1 MASVGAAAAAGLESG
16 LGMGLRM
23 RQQAQAEE
31 QTKRANLVADQQLER
46 QRAQDKRLEDD
57 AALAAIEKQF
67 EDLRTEGEGYFAQ
80 YGKAVPEDIAGP
92 YKQRVGEV
100 SGVRNTLLRKRY
112 EPILKQHEQR
122 AKDLFMRLEAGDV
135 SLDNVPPDELF
146 SAVRVQS
153 RRDPADFLPQ
163 GGQPSRVS
171 TAAKDFFDGVQYSN
185 EGAVLRGANVLLE
198 PELKVGVGEP
208 SPYGGTIVGKQIVKL
223 VPHPAD
229 PGKVLPVLKVYV
241 RRAGKTA
248 ADVANAERVAEEG
261 APPGATGYY
270 IAPITENRSS
280 DPDDPPKAI
289 DINQAMEYFAKLQ
302 TMSSALAPMADRYKK
317 GAADDFERAFYAVRG
332 KMPAKAPVEFKN
344 VPRGGLLAGFDTKT
358 GQPTGQVVRGP
369 EVETKATGLAGQIQA
384 VQDYAAEQGIS
395 EAEAAVQLQQQGL
408 LRPAKGGKG
417 GGAGAGGMSGPMPP
431 KGLTGKDLLDS
442 LSEDDA
448 IVVESLANGSM
459 KPDEISVRGN
469 RREKMLALAKRYD
482 PTATFGAG
490 GRLKEVP
497 APAQKAL
504 LENNTNLERAL
515 RALRMVG
522 GGSQANQPREG
533 ETVDTNATG
542 LKGYLPNQILN
553 RIDEQGVEARAAIAE
568 LGSLIIHDRSGA
580 AVTAAEFPRLAPFIP
595 TEKDD
600 AATVRKKLNAFVRIY
615 REEMEALQTT
625 YGPDNGYK
633 EFKVGGNKGTN
644 ATRTTAE
651 DTAQRKSGEV
661 TDEPAGAAAAP
672 AAPAAA
678 PFRLPTDRKKAAE
691 AYAKMPSGTVFI
703 APDGTTRRKP

>member
-67 EDLRTEGEGYFAQ
+67 EDLRAEGEGYFAQ

-122 AKDLFMRLEAGDV
+122 AKDLVMRLEAGDV
-135 SLDNVPPDELF
+135 SLDNVPPGELF

-163 GGQPSRVS
+163 GKQPSRVS
-171 TAAKDFFDGVQYSN
+171 TAAKDFFDGVQYGN

-198 PELKVGVGEP
+198 PELKVGIGEP
-208 SPYGGTIVGKQIVKL
+208 SPYGGTIVGKQIVRL

-289 DINQAMEYFAKLQ
+289 DIDQAMEYFAKLQ

-317 GAADDFERAFYAVRG
+317 GADDSFERAFYAVRG

-417 GGAGAGGMSGPMPP
+417 GGAGAGGAGGGLRASGVGGDRTGEEFLATLAPEDQKIV
-431 KGLTGKDLLDS
+431 KGLAEGTIKP
-442 LSEDDA
+442 
-448 IVVESLANGSM
+448 ES
-459 KPDEISVRGN
+459 ISTKGN
-469 RREKMLALAKRYD
+469 RREHMLALA
-482 PTATFGAG
+482 
-490 GRLKEVP
+490 
-497 APAQKAL
+497 AQY
-504 LENNTNLERAL
+504 
-515 RALRMVG
+515 MPDG
-522 GGSQANQPREG
+522 GGGGKP
-533 ETVDTNATG
+533 
-542 LKGYLPNQILN
+542 LPEPVRKVL
-553 RIDEQGVEARAAIAE
+553 VEARENAATMSRMINEFKPAYAGKGVLGVGADLQLDASSRLGVDNPSVQWWKNYRKMAQLVERHSMFGASLTVGEQAAWNSADINPGQDASVIEENLKTRAELAQKVLSFTRQDLIDAGHSEKRIGAIA
-568 LGSLIIHDRSGA
+568 DRG
-580 AVTAAEFPRLAPFIP
+580 TAPP
-595 TEKDD
+595 
-600 AATVRKKLNAFVRIY
+600 
-615 REEMEALQTT
+615 
-625 YGPDNGYK
+625 PD
-633 EFKVGGNKGTN
+633 TN
-644 ATRTTAE
+644 
-651 DTAQRKSGEV
+651 QRKSGEGAG
-661 TDEPAGAAAAP
+661 PAGAAAAP